1 MRQCGTQ
8 GNGGKNVAQL
18 RVPGSWHSPVM
29 AAERHGAHVLRFGTC
44 CMRFETGKWA
54 EESAGGVVAVV
65 MVMVMAGWLAHHL
78 CMWRG

>member
-1 MRQCGTQ
+1 
-8 GNGGKNVAQL
+8 
-18 RVPGSWHSPVM
+18 
-29 AAERHGAHVLRFGTC
+29 
-44 CMRFETGKWA
+44 MRFETGKWA